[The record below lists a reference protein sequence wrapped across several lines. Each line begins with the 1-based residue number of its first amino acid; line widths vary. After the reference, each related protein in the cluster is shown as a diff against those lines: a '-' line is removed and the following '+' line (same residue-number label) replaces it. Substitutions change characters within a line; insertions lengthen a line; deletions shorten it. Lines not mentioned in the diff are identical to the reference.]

1 MTAVADALRTGTDLP
16 TQRYRLTRAHLVA
29 YAGASGDQNP
39 IHWSDRVA
47 TAVGLPGV
55 VAHGMLTMALG
66 GRALAAWTGDPGR
79 VLEYGV
85 RFTRPVVVPDDDDG
99 VEVTVDGLLGE
110 VAEGRARID
119 LTVTSA
125 GAKVLGQARATV
137 AVDA

>member
-1 MTAVADALRTGTDLP
+1 MTAVADALHAGTELP

-66 GRALAAWTGDPGR
+66 GRALVAWTGDPGR

-99 VEVTVDGLLGE
+99 VEVTVDGVLGE
-110 VAEGRARID
+110 AADGQARID
-119 LTVTSA
+119 LTVTVA
-125 GAKVLGQARATV
+125 GVKVLGQARATV